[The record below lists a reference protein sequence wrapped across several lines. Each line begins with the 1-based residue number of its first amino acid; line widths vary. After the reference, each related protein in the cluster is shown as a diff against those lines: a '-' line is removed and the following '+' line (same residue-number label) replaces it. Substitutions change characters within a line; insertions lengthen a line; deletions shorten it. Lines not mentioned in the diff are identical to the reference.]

1 MTNPWNDFELGS
13 PAAPQTGVAAV
24 SRIPGSMELWWIA
37 PDGSV
42 QGGYFYE
49 GTNWGRYEL
58 APAGS
63 ASITGGIAAV
73 SRIPSSMELWYVG
86 PNGSVTDHY
95 WYDGGTWESF
105 QLAPGWRRCPRG
117 RAGRIPRFRRRTS
130 SGR

>member
-1 MTNPWNDFELGS
+1 
-13 PAAPQTGVAAV
+13 
-24 SRIPGSMELWWIA
+24 MELWYVGA
-37 PDGSV
+37 DGSV
-42 QGGYFYE
+42 TDHYWYDGGTWESFQ
-49 GTNWGRYEL
+49 L

-63 ASITGGIAAV
+63 AAITGGIAAV
-73 SRIPSSMELWYVG
+73 SRIPGSMELWYVG

-105 QLAPGWRRCPRG
+105 QLAPAGSAAIRG